1 MTNMKINQLRL
12 LNKKEYLIVN
22 SNQFSSD
29 NDFLD
34 FIASKLEQGTQIIQL
49 DEKHFDDKKTIEIG
63 KRIRELC
70 SIYEALFVINSRLD
84 IAQIIDADGVH
95 LEENGI
101 TPHQARE
108 LLGENAII
116 GISAKDTT
124 EITNEIDYI
133 ITEKIAE
140 SLAITQFLYSEIKK
154 I

>member
-1 MTNMKINQLRL
+1 MKINQLRL
-12 LNKKEYLIVN
+12 LNKKEYLIVS

-49 DEKHFDDKKTIEIG
+49 DEKHFDDKKTIELG
-63 KRIRELC
+63 KKIRELC
-70 SIYEALFVINSRLD
+70 SIYEALFIINTRID
-84 IAQIIDADGVH
+84 IAQIIQADGVH

-108 LLGENAII
+108 LLGENIII
-116 GISAKDTT
+116 GISVKNTT
-124 EITNEIDYI
+124 KITKEVDYI
-133 ITEKIAE
+133 ITEKSAE
-140 SLAITQFLYSEIKK
+140 NLEITQFISDEIKK